1 MRLLRAAGEARHGET
16 DELESTARTLT
27 LEWIVEACT
36 APSASHGSACD
47 ESGPIRTV
55 TRWVLETLLG

>member
-27 LEWIVEACT
+27 LEWIVEAH
-36 APSASHGSACD
+36 P
-47 ESGPIRTV
+47 
-55 TRWVLETLLG
+55 TLGIARVSV